1 MLQLSH
7 FVLHVVESFY
17 FGSVNVQI
25 SNYAPKVGELARL
38 LLKHLLYRICVLKD
52 GLVVI
57 AQEVV
62 IILLIDLQLLQ
73 SINQLVFPMNFKKGS
88 FHSKVR
94 QFYKNIFLKRKT

>member
-38 LLKHLLYRICVLKD
+38 LLKHLLYRICVLED

-73 SINQLVFPMNFKKGS
+73 SINQLVLPINLKKVHFIQKSDS
-88 FHSKVR
+88 F
-94 QFYKNIFLKRKT
+94 IKTFS

>member
-38 LLKHLLYRICVLKD
+38 LLKHLLYRICVLED

-73 SINQLVFPMNFKKGS
+73 SINQLVLPINLKKVHLIQKSGNF
-88 FHSKVR
+88 
-94 QFYKNIFLKRKT
+94 IKTFS